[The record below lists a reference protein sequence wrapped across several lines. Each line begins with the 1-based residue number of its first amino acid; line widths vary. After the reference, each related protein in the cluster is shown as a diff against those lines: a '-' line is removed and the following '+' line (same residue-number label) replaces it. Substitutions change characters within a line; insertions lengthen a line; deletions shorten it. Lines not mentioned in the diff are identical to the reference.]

1 MLHVK
6 ARQTANGVVALLV
19 IIAVLTACWFVL

>member
-6 ARQTANGVVALLV
+6 ARQTADWIVGLLV
-19 IIAVLTACWFVL
+19 IIAVLVACWFVL